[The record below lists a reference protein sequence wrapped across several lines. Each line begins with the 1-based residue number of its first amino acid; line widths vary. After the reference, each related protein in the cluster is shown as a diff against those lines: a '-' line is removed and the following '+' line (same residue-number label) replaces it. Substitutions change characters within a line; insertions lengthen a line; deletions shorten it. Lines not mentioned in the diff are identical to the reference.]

1 MLVKEIMTP
10 HPVVAEPDMPVTRA
24 ERLMKESNIRHLPV
38 IREGEGLVG
47 LITRETLS
55 RALPSEMSTLTI
67 WELNYQLSRIKVK
80 EVMVKKV
87 ISVTE
92 DLTVEQAARIMI
104 DNKIGSLP
112 VMRDGD
118 PSTALRRSSGQG
130 SGQVLVGIVTD
141 IDLLG
146 ALANLMGWRQP
157 GVRVTMQVP
166 DEKGRLAKV
175 ATAIADAGGLL
186 VGGGSYPAAE
196 PLKANIVFKVRNVSL
211 DDLVTVLE
219 GLEEVKILD
228 IREA

>member
-1 MLVKEIMTP
+1 MLVKEIMSP
-10 HPVVAEPDMPVTRA
+10 HPVVADPDMPVTRA

-118 PSTALRRSSGQG
+118 PSTG
-130 SGQVLVGIVTD
+130 SGQALVGIVTD
-141 IDLLG
+141 VDLLG

-186 VGGGSYPAAE
+186 IGSGSYPAAE
-196 PLKANIVFKVRNVSL
+196 PLKANIVFKVRNVLL